1 MSSLSASATPIS
13 LFTPIPAKPTVAT
26 PMSASEAAKRAAIH
40 KTAVDFEATF
50 LSQMMSHMFEGVSTP
65 APFGGGAGED
75 AFKSL
80 LTDAYAKQLAKAGG
94 VGVAAS
100 IQREMLKMQ
109 GLN

>member
-13 LFTPIPAKPTVAT
+13 LLTPTPAKPSVAA